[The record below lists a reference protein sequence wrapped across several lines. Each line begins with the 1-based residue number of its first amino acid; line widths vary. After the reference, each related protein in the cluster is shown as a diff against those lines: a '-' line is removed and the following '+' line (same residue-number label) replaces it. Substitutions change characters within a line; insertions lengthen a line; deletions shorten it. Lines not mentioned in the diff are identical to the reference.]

1 MKFPK
6 LFLFL
11 FFFLTTIQVSAQDE
25 DAFIL
30 NSSIE
35 LRGGEEIHIWLISR
49 YIGYSK
55 DVVIPDS
62 LNMDFGSLFFKA
74 PVREI
79 KTKSFKDKELK
90 TLVIPNTISV
100 IEYEAFY
107 DNNLTS
113 VTIKATTPPRLHV
126 NAFKKNPPFTLK
138 VPQQSLS
145 AYKNHP
151 TWKLLKPRVEPTIT
165 FNNQTKEFTNNPITL
180 NATSNSGGK
189 IIYSIVE
196 GGSATAS
203 LSGERNEI
211 LQVTSFGT
219 VKIRATVLEK
229 GDYVSNSI
237 TSTLFIT
244 PDIGAE
250 FSKDGFVYKVIKNTI
265 PFEVSIKGYTG
276 AKKAITISETVAY
289 SGIDYTI
296 TAIEEKA
303 FWKGDLEEVE
313 ILGPITTIGEFA
325 FMYNNLTNINLPQ
338 TIQSIG
344 QHALG
349 DNNLSNI
356 NIPNS
361 LTVLETAV
369 FSNNKLTEVVIP
381 ENITE
386 IKLWAFAGNNEMTTV
401 TLPKSLQKIGNRVFE
416 SNLEEVI
423 VHAVTP
429 PTISDPFNNFFRS
442 EDLLVVVPE
451 GRLSAYKNDEEWKK
465 HLLKEKPSINFE
477 DISIPFSETITLNAT
492 SNSGGAIS
500 YEIVQGGTTTANLSG
515 ANNQIVQ
522 PTNLGS
528 LHIKAKIAANG
539 DYLAAEKT
547 AVITLT
553 RRNEFIKEGIHYKI
567 VGGYSVSITNYS
579 GTDTELII
587 PKEVIDLGRLYT
599 ITIIEDNAF
608 KNKQITKIRIPKWM
622 NRIEENAFQD
632 TPLNYV
638 ILDSDNP
645 PTFTS
650 NTFDS
655 NANFKLQVDP
665 TDINKYKNSP
675 WAVYLPKV
683 LPSISFY
690 KASVNLSEN
699 ITLKASSNSRG
710 KITYTIVPEG
720 TTAEATLSGENNK
733 VFTPKTMG
741 EVVIKA
747 SIDEEGDYLTHEKTA
762 VITIKPSNKFSIDG
776 LQYQINSNTSYTV
789 TIIDYTGENRNIN
802 IPESVEYLGNS
813 YSVTVIGASAFIN
826 KGITEV
832 HIPNTVKTIEHK
844 AFVNNQLK
852 EVILPNSINQIH
864 KLAFA
869 NNQISHIEIPASIT
883 DLNAGIFANNELTE
897 VHING
902 QIESMTSVSFYN
914 NPISKIFL
922 KNLTLPRT
930 DGKPFGDNNNII
942 IQVPYEQLAQYKSNV
957 NWRDYTYSTMPDL
970 NFYDVTKKFS
980 ESIELKASSV
990 SDGEITYT
998 ILPGGTA
1005 TATLS
1010 GERNQFL
1017 NPTNTGTIK
1026 LKASIAAKGSYLATD
1041 TTATYTI
1048 VNRTEFEKEGI
1059 VYAVTTTKETPTVEV
1074 IDYTGASKEVS
1085 IPSNVNDAGIT
1096 YTVTSIGTKA
1106 FYANGLSSIDLSNSI
1121 VKIGPQ
1127 AFQFN
1132 NLTDLILPESLTEI
1146 GLAAF
1151 NYNSLTTIILPES
1164 LKNIKRG
1171 SFANNKIKEVTIPA
1185 SVTYMEELIF
1195 INNSLEHVV
1204 LNATIPPD
1212 TDNGKLFPENLKQL
1226 IVPFSSITAYWQTE
1240 VWRKYKPQAIPPLA
1254 LEDFN
1259 TTYGTEKN
1267 LPIST
1272 SFNTNLSYKIIEGGS
1287 GKAVI
1292 SSDNTTFTP
1301 IEVGTVL
1308 IEATSLE
1315 SERYLEVKD
1324 TITATI
1330 VKKPITIEAIASSK
1344 VYGDTDAPLPLKIA
1358 GEETNTSALNSTFFL
1373 NGNDQ
1378 LSGALTRANGET
1390 VGEYAITST
1399 LANPNYDI
1407 TFTGATFTIQKKE
1420 ITVTADVVSKQFGN
1434 EDPEFTYRV
1443 TPSGID
1449 LTSVNGT
1456 LTREAGENVGSYEIT
1471 SLLTSNNFT
1480 INYTPAALTITKKPL
1495 TVKAIDKEQVY
1506 GEESVAFSYEVL
1518 PALTENESLDIFM
1531 FKGSTSTDP
1540 GRYLIHIEG
1549 NNSNYAVTWEKG
1561 IYTIKKKPLIITA
1574 NPITQV
1580 YDAAEK
1586 PLTYSLSENLVGND
1600 VLTGTLAR
1608 EAGQLP
1614 GTYTIS
1620 STLSH
1625 PNYDIT
1631 YKEANYVITKKSIT
1645 LTAHAK
1651 TKVYGA
1657 QDPALT
1663 YSLSDVLIDGVSL
1676 QGGLI
1681 RESGDA
1687 PGTYEIRS
1695 NISHPLYDIT
1705 YIPADFTIT
1714 KKPLTITADS
1724 KIVEY
1729 GEEAKPLTYTLS
1741 EGLVGTDNLVGQL
1754 SRETR
1759 ETVGIYPITSS
1770 LSHPGYN
1777 ITFVT
1782 ANYEITKKPITI
1794 SAEDK
1799 AIFYGDTDVPL
1810 TYTTEPAIVNG
1821 DVFSGELTR
1830 AEGKE
1835 VGEYLIS
1842 STIANSNYD
1851 ITFESAKYIIADR
1864 KITIKAHNTVKLYND
1879 PDPELKYTVV
1889 PGLIG
1894 NDELTGSITRASG
1907 EELGDYQISSTL
1919 VNDKYEI
1926 TFEPGTFSILPQK
1939 VFEKDGF
1946 IFEIISAIS
1955 PYTVKL
1961 TGVNFNVP
1969 DITEITE
1976 VTIPNTVEN
1985 STITYTVTGIG
1996 DNVFL
2001 NMTGL
2006 VKVNLPNQLAFIG
2019 TGAFQNAALNAITFP
2034 NTLLEIGNY
2043 AFKNNNLEEV
2053 VLTDNV
2059 RFIGAGAFENNNI
2072 ATVSLPEQ
2080 LEIIESEAFAGNKL
2094 TEIDLP
2100 DALTYIQPACF
2111 KNNLLSRVSLPE
2123 NLFIIGEEAFSGNE
2137 LTELALPKLLM
2148 EVGIKAFAGN
2158 KLKHIMVSNQLM
2170 MLGME
2175 AFNQPEDKFE
2185 YIIVDTPEPP
2195 MIEEFVSLNATFGK
2209 NPENIKVLVPAAQ
2222 LAVYEEHLF
2231 WNLYQLQ
2238 AMPEILFQD
2247 TVVTFGDTLNLEA
2260 SIVDVEGDFEFF
2272 IENGGTGLASLSGV
2286 NNSVLSTNRAGEV
2299 LVKVVF
2305 TEANGYYQLE
2315 KTSTITI
2322 AKKDIDII
2330 VNSQSKFF
2338 GDEDPALTYLKP
2350 KQLRDINLDGGLYRV
2365 LGEQVGTYEIKSTL
2379 NSLNYN
2385 INIEKAD
2392 FTIKKKSIS
2401 VAVGEVTKI
2410 YGEVDP
2416 EITYQL
2422 PPTFDW
2428 IDLKDIKGNLTREAG
2443 EAVGTYKIT
2452 SSLESENFEIHTVIE
2467 DFKILPRPITLT
2479 ANESSKTYGDEDPV
2493 FTYSL
2498 SEKLLNEDKLE
2509 GSLTR
2514 VLGEDVGTYAIE
2526 STLQNPNYDID
2537 FVSKNVTITPRKI
2550 FVIADNVTKSY
2561 GTQDPELSYTLSE
2574 PLLNNQVLQG
2584 SLSRESGENAGTYT
2598 TISNFYNSNYDID
2611 FISSEFIIVPKQIS
2625 VAVSNTK
2632 VYGEPD
2638 PEFNYTLSDE
2648 LIGND
2653 TLTGTITRATGEDA
2667 GSYAFISTLENS
2679 NYSIS
2684 LDPSEFIITPKPITV
2699 TVPNT
2704 KMYGNPD
2711 PEFNYTLSDELI
2723 GNDTLTGSI
2732 TRAFGEDVGTYLL
2745 ISNLENSNYN
2755 ISLTSSE
2762 FTITPKLITATVYP
2776 DNKIY
2781 GDEEPILNYE
2791 LSDFPLAT
2799 DNLTINISRET
2810 GEDIGTYTLTS
2821 SSNNSNYNIA
2831 LSSSEFK
2838 ITPKPITVSL
2848 FINTKVYGEADPEL
2862 TYILSE
2868 SLIGSDALTGQLSR
2882 EPGEDV
2888 GTYAISSS
2896 LENANY
2902 TIDFTASTFEITPK
2916 PIAINA
2922 NPITK
2927 VYGEADPELTY
2938 TLSESLI
2945 GSDALTGQLSREPG
2959 EDVGTYAISSSLE
2972 NANYTIDFTAS
2983 TFEITPKPIAINA
2996 NPITKVY
3003 GEADP
3008 ELTYTLS
3015 ESLIGSD
3022 ALTGQLSREPGEDVG
3037 TYAIS
3042 SSLENANYT
3051 IDFTA
3056 STFEITPKPI
3066 VINANP
3072 ITKVYGEADP
3082 ELTYTL
3088 SESLIG
3094 SDALTGQL
3102 SREPGEDVGTYAISS
3117 SLENANY
3124 TIDFTAS
3131 TFEIT
3136 PKPIAINANPITKV
3150 YGEAD
3155 PELTYILSESLIGSD
3170 ALTGQL
3176 SREPGEDVGTY
3187 AISSSLENTNYTI
3200 DFTASTFEITKAS
3213 QIITF
3218 DSLAEE
3224 NINSK
3229 TIVLTAEATSGLSIS
3244 YTSSNESIATIL
3256 GNELTVIATGTV
3268 IITASQEGNANYK
3281 AADPVSQ
3288 ELRIVTLSVLEEEF
3302 KSRDVMIYP
3311 NPSNSFIQIKGIK
3324 DQGYTVSIFNIE
3336 GKLIKKVFNYLTKN
3350 KIEISNLKNGTYIL
3364 KITKDKKLVTKKFL
3378 KI

>member
-11 FFFLTTIQVSAQDE
+11 FFFVCVSQLSAQQSYNGIYYYKQNFNGSPVIYISGYSPDSPKNLVIPE
-25 DAFIL
+25 
-30 NSSIE
+30 
-35 LRGGEEIHIWLISR
+35 HINNIPVR
-49 YIGYSK
+49 YINRESFL
-55 DVVIPDS
+55 DTRIISVVIPKTVKQI
-62 LNMDFGSLFFKA
+62 FPKA
-74 PVREI
+74 
-79 KTKSFKDKELK
+79 FNAYELK
-90 TLVIPNTISV
+90 EVVL
-100 IEYEAFY
+100 
-107 DNNLTS
+107 
-113 VTIKATTPPRLHV
+113 KATTPPILDSDS
-126 NAFKKNPPFTLK
+126 FLYSPSFSLI
-138 VPQQSLS
+138 VPEESLN
-145 AYKNHP
+145 AYKND
-151 TWKLLKPRVEPTIT
+151 TYWNRFKPKVRPSISFE
-165 FNNQTKEFTNNPITL
+165 NQTKEFTNDPITL

-250 FSKDGFVYKVIKNTI
+250 FSKDGFVFKVIKNSI

-289 SGIDYTI
+289 SGIDFTV
-296 TAIEEKA
+296 TAIEKEA
-303 FWKGDLEEVE
+303 FQRKGIEEVE
-313 ILGPITTIGEFA
+313 ILAPITTIGEFA
-325 FMYNNLTNINLPQ
+325 FGSNNLTNIDLPQ

-344 QHALG
+344 QYAFG
-349 DNNLSNI
+349 DNYLTRI

-361 LTVLETAV
+361 LTILERYIFA
-369 FSNNKLTEVVIP
+369 FNKLTEVVVP

-386 IKLWAFAGNNEMTTV
+386 IKSQAFFGNNEMTTV
-401 TLPKSLQKIGNRVFE
+401 TLPKSLQKIGDFVFVE

-423 VHAVTP
+423 VHAITP
-429 PTISDPFNNFFRS
+429 PIISFYSFPKES
-442 EDLLVVVPE
+442 LVVVPE

-465 HLLKEKPSINFE
+465 HLLKEIPSINFE

-515 ANNQIVQ
+515 ANNQIAQ

-528 LHIKAKIAANG
+528 LHIKATVAANG

-553 RRNEFIKEGIHYKI
+553 RRNEFVKAGVHYK
-567 VGGYSVSITNYS
+567 VLNDWFGGSTGYFVTVFDYS
-579 GTDTELII
+579 GTVTELVI
-587 PKEVIDLGRLYT
+587 PKVVTDLGIAYQVGS
-599 ITIIEDNAF
+599 IADNAF
-608 KNKQITKIRIPKWM
+608 KNKQITKITIPEVIVK
-622 NRIEENAFQD
+622 IGENAFQN

-638 ILDSDNP
+638 ILESSIP
-645 PTFTS
+645 PQIKPNS
-650 NTFDS
+650 FDTE
-655 NANFKLQVDP
+655 ANFKLQV
-665 TDINKYKNSP
+665 NSYSLERYKNSP
-675 WAVYLPKV
+675 WAPYFPKI
-683 LPSISFY
+683 LSPLTFINNL
-690 KASVNLSEN
+690 VNFSES
-699 ITLKASSNSRG
+699 ITLDARSYFKA
-710 KITYTIVPEG
+710 KIAYTIVSEG
-720 TTAEATLSGENNK
+720 TTAEATLSGENNEILN
-733 VFTPKTMG
+733 PKNEG
-741 EVVIKA
+741 QVVIKA
-747 SIDEEGDYLTHEKTA
+747 RVEAEGDYLANEKTA
-762 VITIKPSNKFSIDG
+762 IITIKPRNNFWKDGIRYYIREQNPSTVRITDYQGENKEVVIPENVTG
-776 LQYQINSNTSYTV
+776 LGKSFTV
-789 TIIDYTGENRNIN
+789 TQI
-802 IPESVEYLGNS
+802 GN
-813 YSVTVIGASAFIN
+813 YSFS
-826 KGITEV
+826 KRSITKV
-832 HIPNTVKTIEHK
+832 QIPNTVTHIN
-844 AFVNNQLK
+844 AFAFWGNEL
-852 EVILPNSINQIH
+852 ETVILPNGLKSLGYQ
-864 KLAFA
+864 AFF
-869 NNQISHIEIPASIT
+869 NNKISRIEIPASLTYIRDYVFSDNKIT
-883 DLNAGIFANNELTE
+883 EIYL
-897 VHING
+897 NG
-902 QIESMTSVSFYN
+902 QVTSLSGNSFSN
-914 NPISKIFL
+914 NPISKVFL
-922 KNLTLPRT
+922 KNIVPPKISKGNR
-930 DGKPFGDNNNII
+930 PFANNSIV
-942 IQVPYEQLAQYKSNV
+942 IQVPYEQLEKYKSNYY
-957 NWRDYTYSTMPDL
+957 WKDYTYSTMPDL

-1010 GERNQFL
+1010 GERSQFL
-1017 NPTNTGTIK
+1017 NPTSLGTIK
-1026 LKASIAAKGSYLATD
+1026 LKANIAAKEEYLATE

-1059 VYAVTTTKETPTVEV
+1059 VYAVTTTEQTPTVEV
-1074 IDYTGASKEVS
+1074 IDYTVDSKEVS

-1106 FYANGLSSIDLSNSI
+1106 FHAKRLTSIQLPNSI
-1121 VKIGPQ
+1121 VKIGSN
-1127 AFQFN
+1127 AF
-1132 NLTDLILPESLTEI
+1132 
-1146 GLAAF
+1146 AF
-1151 NYNSLTTIILPES
+1151 NDFTAIALPNSLAVI
-1164 LKNIKRG
+1164 G
-1171 SFANNKIKEVTIPA
+1171 SWAFNRNMIKEVTIPA
-1185 SVTYMEELIF
+1185 TVSSIGPWAF
-1195 INNSLEHVV
+1195 ANNPLDLV
-1204 LNATIPPD
+1204 LVNATSPPLL
-1212 TDNGKLFPENLKQL
+1212 TDYFYLPRNLEQL
-1226 IVPFSSITAYWQTE
+1226 IVPFSSITAYWETDIWKE
-1240 VWRKYKPQAIPPLA
+1240 YTPKTIPNLA
-1254 LEDFN
+1254 LENFN

-1267 LPIST
+1267 LPTSS

-1301 IEVGTVL
+1301 VEVGTVL

-1378 LSGALTRANGET
+1378 LLGALTRASGEAA
-1390 VGEYAITST
+1390 GEYAITST

-1420 ITVTADVVSKQFGN
+1420 ITVIADAVSKQFGD
-1434 EDPEFTYRV
+1434 EDPEFTYSV

-1456 LTREAGENVGSYEIT
+1456 LTREAGENVGSYAIT
-1471 SLLTSNNFT
+1471 SSLTSNNFT
-1480 INYTPAALTITKKPL
+1480 INYTPAELTITKKPL
-1495 TVKAIDKEQVY
+1495 TVKAIDKEQIY
-1506 GEESVAFSYEVL
+1506 GEELVALSYEVL
-1518 PALTENESLDIFM
+1518 PALTENESLDVFM
-1531 FKGSTSTDP
+1531 FKGSTSTDS
-1540 GRYLIHIEG
+1540 GRYLIQIEG
-1549 NNSNYAVTWEKG
+1549 NNPNYDVTWEKG

-1580 YDAAEK
+1580 YDATEK
-1586 PLTYSLSENLVGND
+1586 PLTFSLSNDLVGD
-1600 VLTGTLAR
+1600 DELTGALSR
-1608 EAGQLP
+1608 EEGELP

-1645 LTAHAK
+1645 LTAHAR

-1724 KIVEY
+1724 KTVEY

-1777 ITFVT
+1777 ITYVS

-1894 NDELTGSITRASG
+1894 DDELKGSITRASG

-2006 VKVNLPNQLAFIG
+2006 VKVNLPNQLAFIEAS
-2019 TGAFQNAALNAITFP
+2019 AFQNAALNAITIP

-2123 NLFIIGEEAFSGNE
+2123 NLVIIGEEAFSGNE

-2195 MIEEFVSLNATFGK
+2195 MIEEGGGLNATFGK

-2222 LAVYEEHLF
+2222 LAVYEEHPF

-2238 AMPEILFQD
+2238 AMQEILFQD

-2260 SIVDVEGDFEFF
+2260 SILDVEGDFEFF

-2379 NSLNYN
+2379 SSLNYN

-2410 YGEVDP
+2410 YGEVDT

-2428 IDLKDIKGNLTREAG
+2428 IDLKDIKGNLTREEG

-2493 FTYSL
+2493 FTYSV

-2561 GTQDPELSYTLSE
+2561 GSQDPELSYTLSE

-2584 SLSRESGENAGTYT
+2584 SLSREPGENAGTYT
-2598 TISNFYNSNYDID
+2598 TISNFSNSNYDID

-2653 TLTGTITRATGEDA
+2653 TLTGAITRATGEDA

-2684 LDPSEFIITPKPITV
+2684 LDPLVFIITPKPITV

-2704 KMYGNPD
+2704 KIYGNPD

-2732 TRAFGEDVGTYLL
+2732 TRALGEDVGTYSL

-2755 ISLTSSE
+2755 ISLASSE

-2799 DNLTINISRET
+2799 DNLTINISREA

-2848 FINTKVYGEADPEL
+2848 FINTKVYGE
-2862 TYILSE
+2862 T
-2868 SLIGSDALTGQLSR
+2868 
-2882 EPGEDV
+2882 
-2888 GTYAISSS
+2888 
-2896 LENANY
+2896 
-2902 TIDFTASTFEITPK
+2902 
-2916 PIAINA
+2916 
-2922 NPITK
+2922 
-2927 VYGEADPELTY
+2927 DPELTY

-2959 EDVGTYAISSSLE
+2959 EDVGTYAISSTLE
-2972 NANYTIDFTAS
+2972 N
-2983 TFEITPKPIAINA
+2983 
-2996 NPITKVY
+2996 V
-3003 GEADP
+3003 
-3008 ELTYTLS
+3008 
-3015 ESLIGSD
+3015 
-3022 ALTGQLSREPGEDVG
+3022 
-3037 TYAIS
+3037 
-3042 SSLENANYT
+3042 
-3051 IDFTA
+3051 
-3056 STFEITPKPI
+3056 
-3066 VINANP
+3066 
-3072 ITKVYGEADP
+3072 
-3082 ELTYTL
+3082 
-3088 SESLIG
+3088 
-3094 SDALTGQL
+3094 
-3102 SREPGEDVGTYAISS
+3102 
-3117 SLENANY
+3117 
-3124 TIDFTAS
+3124 
-3131 TFEIT
+3131 
-3136 PKPIAINANPITKV
+3136 
-3150 YGEAD
+3150 
-3155 PELTYILSESLIGSD
+3155 
-3170 ALTGQL
+3170 
-3176 SREPGEDVGTY
+3176 
-3187 AISSSLENTNYTI
+3187 NYTI
-3200 DFTASTFEITKAS
+3200 DFTASTFEITKAP
-3213 QIITF
+3213 QVITF
-3218 DSLAEE
+3218 DPLAEE
-3224 NINSK
+3224 NVIGK
-3229 TIVLTAEATSGLSIS
+3229 TIVLTAQATSGLSIS
-3244 YTSSNESIATIL
+3244 YTSSDESIARIL
-3256 GNELTVIATGTV
+3256 GNELTILGIGTV

-3288 ELRIVTLSVLEEEF
+3288 ELRILTLSVLDEGF
-3302 KSRDVMIYP
+3302 KSKNVIIYP
-3311 NPSNSFIQIKGIK
+3311 NPSNSFIQLKGIE
-3324 DQGYTVSIFNIE
+3324 DQRYTISIFNIE
-3336 GKLIKKVFNYLTKN
+3336 GKLIKKVINYMGNN
-3350 KIEISNLKNGTYIL
+3350 KIEISDLKNGTYIL

>member
-11 FFFLTTIQVSAQDE
+11 FFLVFVSKLSAQQSYNGIYYYQTISDGN
-25 DAFIL
+25 AVM
-30 NSSIE
+30 
-35 LRGGEEIHIWLISR
+35 HIT
-49 YIGYSK
+49 GYSLDSPK
-55 DVVIPDS
+55 NVVIPEYIK
-62 LNMDFGSLFFKA
+62 NI
-74 PVREI
+74 PVRFISVESFLHTGI
-79 KTKSFKDKELK
+79 TSVVIPKTVRRIYRRAFNAYELK
-90 TLVIPNTISV
+90 EVVL
-100 IEYEAFY
+100 
-107 DNNLTS
+107 
-113 VTIKATTPPRLHV
+113 KATTPPQLYSES
-126 NAFKKNPPFTLK
+126 FIMYSPSFSLI
-138 VPQQSLS
+138 VPEESLN
-145 AYKNHP
+145 AYKNDP
-151 TWKLLKPRVEPTIT
+151 YWNRLKPKVRPSISFE
-165 FNNQTKEFTNNPITL
+165 NQTKVFTNNPITL

-250 FSKDGFVYKVIKNTI
+250 FSKDGFVFKVIKNSI

-349 DNNLSNI
+349 DNNLSKI

-451 GRLSAYKNDEEWKK
+451 GRLSAYKSDEEWKK

-528 LHIKAKIAANG
+528 LHIKAKVAASG

-547 AVITLT
+547 VVITLT

-622 NRIEENAFQD
+622 NRIGENAFQN

-638 ILDSDNP
+638 ILDSDHP

-655 NANFKLQVDP
+655 NANFKLQVSAYSL
-665 TDINKYKNSP
+665 NRYKDSP
-675 WAVYLPKV
+675 WAAYLPKV

-710 KITYTIVPEG
+710 KITYTIVPED
-720 TTAEATLSGENNK
+720 TTADATLSGENNK

-747 SIDEEGDYLTHEKTA
+747 SIDEEGDYLAHEKTA
-762 VITIKPSNKFSIDG
+762 VITIKPSDKFSIDG
-776 LQYQINSNTSYTV
+776 LQYQINSNTSYSV

-802 IPESVEYLGNS
+802 IPESVEYLGNR

-852 EVILPNSINQIH
+852 EVTLPNSINQIH

-883 DLNAGIFANNELTE
+883 DLNAAIFANNKLTE

-902 QIESMTSVSFYN
+902 QIEWISPVSFYN
-914 NPISKIFL
+914 NQISKVFL
-922 KNLTLPRT
+922 KNISPPRT
-930 DGKPFGDNNNII
+930 DDKPFFGNNNNII
-942 IQVPYEQLAQYKSNV
+942 IQVPYEQLEKYKSNYY
-957 NWRDYTYSTMPDL
+957 WKDYTYSTMPDL

-980 ESIELKASSV
+980 ESIELEASSV

-1059 VYAVTTTKETPTVEV
+1059 VYAVTTTEETPTVEV

-1106 FYANGLSSIDLSNSI
+1106 FYAKRLSSIDLPNSI
-1121 VKIGPQ
+1121 VKIGSN
-1127 AFQFN
+1127 AF
-1132 NLTDLILPESLTEI
+1132 
-1146 GLAAF
+1146 AF
-1151 NYNSLTTIILPES
+1151 NDFTAIALPNSLAVIGS
-1164 LKNIKRG
+1164 WAFNKNM
-1171 SFANNKIKEVTIPA
+1171 IKEVTFPA
-1185 SVTYMEELIF
+1185 TVSSIGPWAF
-1195 INNSLEHVV
+1195 ANNPLDRV
-1204 LNATIPPD
+1204 LVNATTPPSL
-1212 TDNGKLFPENLKQL
+1212 TDYFYLPRNLEQL
-1226 IVPFSSITAYWQTE
+1226 KVPFSSNTAYWETDIWKE
-1240 VWRKYKPQAIPPLA
+1240 YTPKAIPPLA

-1267 LPIST
+1267 LPTST

-1301 IEVGTVL
+1301 VEVGTVL

-1399 LANPNYDI
+1399 LANSNYDI

-1420 ITVTADVVSKQFGN
+1420 ITVIADAVSKQFGN
-1434 EDPEFTYRV
+1434 EDPVFTYRV

-1518 PALTENESLDIFM
+1518 PALTENESLDVFM

-1663 YSLSDVLIDGVSL
+1663 YSLSDVLIDGVSF

-1724 KIVEY
+1724 KTVEY

-1889 PGLIG
+1889 PGLVG

-1919 VNDKYEI
+1919 ANDKYEI

-2006 VKVNLPNQLAFIG
+2006 VKVNLPNQLAFIEA
-2019 TGAFQNAALNAITFP
+2019 GAFQNAALNAITFP

-2123 NLFIIGEEAFSGNE
+2123 NLVIIGEEAFSGNE

-2158 KLKHIMVSNQLM
+2158 KLKHIMISNQLM

-2195 MIEEFVSLNATFGK
+2195 MIEEFLSLNATFGK

-2222 LAVYEEHLF
+2222 LAVYEKHHS
-2231 WNLYQLQ
+2231 WSLYQLQ

-2338 GDEDPALTYLKP
+2338 GDEDPAFTYLKP

-2379 NSLNYN
+2379 SSLNYN

-2443 EAVGTYKIT
+2443 EAVGTYKIN

-2584 SLSRESGENAGTYT
+2584 SLSREPGENAGTYT
-2598 TISNFYNSNYDID
+2598 TISNFSNSNYDID
-2611 FISSEFIIVPKQIS
+2611 FISSEFIIVPKQVS

-2679 NYSIS
+2679 NYNIS

-2711 PEFNYTLSDELI
+2711 PEFNYTLLDELI
-2723 GNDTLTGSI
+2723 GDDTLTGSI
-2732 TRAFGEDVGTYLL
+2732 TRAFGEDVGIYLL
-2745 ISNLENSNYN
+2745 TSNLENSNYN

-2799 DNLTINISRET
+2799 DNLTINISREA

-2848 FINTKVYGEADPEL
+2848 FINTKIYGE
-2862 TYILSE
+2862 T
-2868 SLIGSDALTGQLSR
+2868 
-2882 EPGEDV
+2882 
-2888 GTYAISSS
+2888 
-2896 LENANY
+2896 
-2902 TIDFTASTFEITPK
+2902 
-2916 PIAINA
+2916 
-2922 NPITK
+2922 
-2927 VYGEADPELTY
+2927 
-2938 TLSESLI
+2938 
-2945 GSDALTGQLSREPG
+2945 
-2959 EDVGTYAISSSLE
+2959 
-2972 NANYTIDFTAS
+2972 
-2983 TFEITPKPIAINA
+2983 
-2996 NPITKVY
+2996 
-3003 GEADP
+3003 
-3008 ELTYTLS
+3008 
-3015 ESLIGSD
+3015 
-3022 ALTGQLSREPGEDVG
+3022 
-3037 TYAIS
+3037 
-3042 SSLENANYT
+3042 
-3051 IDFTA
+3051 
-3056 STFEITPKPI
+3056 
-3066 VINANP
+3066 
-3072 ITKVYGEADP
+3072 DP

-3176 SREPGEDVGTY
+3176 SRELGEDVGTY
-3187 AISSSLENTNYTI
+3187 AISSSLENANYTI
-3200 DFTASTFEITKAS
+3200 DFTASNFEITKAS

-3218 DSLAEE
+3218 DSLTEE

-3256 GNELTVIATGTV
+3256 GNELTIIATGTV

-3288 ELRIVTLSVLEEEF
+3288 ELRIGTLSVLEEEF

-3324 DQGYTVSIFNIE
+3324 DEGCTVSIFNIE